1 MRRHYFVYILVCAD
15 GTFYVGSTAN
25 LTLRLAQ
32 HQMGHDLAAY
42 TCRRR
47 PVRLAWYGQ
56 LPSLGDAL
64 ARERQLKGWSRA
76 KKMALITGDVDLV
89 HEIVATE
96 RRRRAKFSHR

>member
-1 MRRHYFVYILVCAD
+1 MGRYCFVYVLVCVD
-15 GTFYVGSTAN
+15 GTFYVGITAN

-42 TCRRR
+42 TYRRR
-47 PVRLAWYGQ
+47 PVRLVWCERF
-56 LPSLGDAL
+56 PSLGEAL

-76 KKMALITGDVDLV
+76 KKEALITGDVDLV

-96 RRRRAKFSHR
+96 RRRRERSSHR